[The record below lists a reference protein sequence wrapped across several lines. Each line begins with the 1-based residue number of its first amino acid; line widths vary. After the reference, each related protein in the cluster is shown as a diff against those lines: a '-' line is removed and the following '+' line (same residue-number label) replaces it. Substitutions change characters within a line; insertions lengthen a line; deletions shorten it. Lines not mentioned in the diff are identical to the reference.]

1 MVHPSREGEGI
12 GRVHQLPVVAKGEIP
27 SLYVEYSDMIAVEVD
42 VKAVHRLTQ
51 PAGSNFDLKAK
62 RAEYPEDGTDL
73 SVPGAGFDFNH
84 EPPADAY
91 EASQFFLCQAQLAPP
106 CPDEPAQGCPIEY
119 FR

>member
-1 MVHPSREGEGI
+1 
-12 GRVHQLPVVAKGEIP
+12 
-27 SLYVEYSDMIAVEVD
+27 MIAVEVD

-62 RAEYPEDGTDL
+62 RAEYPEDGVDL

-84 EPPADAY
+84 EPPADSD
-91 EASQFFLCQAQLAPP
+91 EASQFFLRQPQLAPP
-106 CPDEPAQGCPIEY
+106 GPDEPAQSCSIEY